1 MPIYN
6 VPLLSIDTKETRR
19 YAGLQTAAFDEHQI
33 EAACEEARL
42 LAHPRVRAARVM
54 TEKSDVYADCEGV
67 GVEVFGLNPAG
78 TP

>member
-42 LAHPRVRAARVM
+42 LAHPQGIWESYGYDAKTQTVLAP
-54 TEKSDVYADCEGV
+54 EPFIIEG
-67 GVEVFGLNPAG
+67 NKI
-78 TP
+78 